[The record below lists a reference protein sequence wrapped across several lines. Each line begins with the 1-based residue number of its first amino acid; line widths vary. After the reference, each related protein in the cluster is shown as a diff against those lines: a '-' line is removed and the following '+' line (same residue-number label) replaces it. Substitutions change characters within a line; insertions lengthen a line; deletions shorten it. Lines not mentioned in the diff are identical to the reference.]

1 MRRIFMTVIS
11 LVIFSAVTIFSNA
24 VSANDNLTE
33 TDFETR
39 EIQLI
44 CAISSLAAYSNDNS
58 YIVRSNLNSRGWK
71 INAITS
77 GKNGVNVKAYV
88 VDKTFYDGHTVK
100 ILVISGTE
108 DLKDVEVDFK
118 LGGVTLHKDK
128 NDGIFVHKG
137 FRDYADA
144 TLAEGVAEYLVEDL
158 KNNPNETLY
167 LTGHSLGGSVALVAA
182 LRLNDMGVDK
192 NRMKVITFG
201 ALAVGNKALV
211 DEYESKIDLTRI
223 EVKGDVIKKMFAP
236 FGYVQFGNQLT
247 WKPAK
252 SANHHEHKVAI
263 YVDCALRNYF
273 DAEGFTFSDEG
284 GGKIDTSIY
293 VAPVRFV
300 KKNFAAK
307 DEKYIY
313 GILRTGL
320 TSKFNGLT
328 FDETPYIEVKDADNI
343 SDDILPL
350 IATAK
355 NLNREYVLVQLVS
368 CERVRDSREDEYNV
382 MLYEF
387 VYDLNGMP
395 VFMQTSGMTTRDVTI
410 LEAAS
415 FVQEN
420 LHKKFE
426 KAVSQ
431 NADEDSEKDRAD
443 SEQAEDTKTLTIS
456 D

>member
-1 MRRIFMTVIS
+1 MRRIFISILS
-11 LVIFSAVTIFSNA
+11 LVIFSAVTIFS
-24 VSANDNLTE
+24 SAASAEENLTE

-44 CAISSLAAYSNDNS
+44 CAMSSLAAYSNDNS

-71 INAITS
+71 INSITS
-77 GKNGVNVKAYV
+77 DKNGVNVKAYV
-88 VDKTFYDGHTVK
+88 IDKTFYDGRTVK
-100 ILVISGTE
+100 ILVIAGTE
-108 DLKDVEVDFK
+108 DLKDVETDFK

-128 NDGIFVHKG
+128 DDGIFVHKG

-144 TLAEGVAEYLVEDL
+144 TLADGLAEYIVEDL

-182 LRLNDMGVDK
+182 IKLNDMGVDK

-201 ALAVGNKALV
+201 ALAVGNQALA

-223 EVKGDVIKKMFAP
+223 EVKGDVIKKMFKP
-236 FGYVQFGNQLT
+236 FGYVQFGEQVT

-252 SANHHEHKVAI
+252 SANHHEHKVAM
-263 YVDCALRNYF
+263 YFDCAIRNYF
-273 DAEGFTFSDEG
+273 DAEGFTFSDTVSE
-284 GGKIDTSIY
+284 GKIDASIY

-300 KKNFAAK
+300 KKNFAPK

-320 TSKFNGLT
+320 TDKFNGLT
-328 FDETPYIEVKDADNI
+328 FDETHYIEVKDADNI
-343 SDDILPL
+343 SDDISAL
-350 IATAK
+350 IENAK
-355 NLNREYVLVQLVS
+355 NFNRGCVLVQLVS
-368 CERVRDSREDEYNV
+368 CERVRDSRENEHNL

-395 VFMQTSGMTTRDVTI
+395 IFMQTSGMTTLDVTI

-415 FVQEN
+415 LVQEN

-426 KAVSQ
+426 NAVTQ
-431 NADEDSEKDRAD
+431 NSDENSEDADEIPQID
-443 SEQAEDTKTLTIS
+443 
-456 D
+456 

>member
-1 MRRIFMTVIS
+1 MQNFMQKIFLTLMS
-11 LVIFSAVTIFSNA
+11 LVIFSSSVNA
-24 VSANDNLTE
+24 NENLTE

-44 CAISSLAAYSNDNS
+44 CAISSLAAYSDDRS
-58 YIVRSNLNSRGWK
+58 FIVRSNLNSRGWK
-71 INAITS
+71 VNAITS

-88 VDKTFYDGHTVK
+88 IEKTFYDGHTAK
-100 ILVISGTE
+100 ILVIAGTE
-108 DLKDVEVDFK
+108 DLKDIEVDFK
-118 LGGVTLHKDK
+118 LGGVTLNKD
-128 NDGIFVHKG
+128 NSDGIFVHKG

-144 TLAEGVAEYLVEDL
+144 TLADGVAEYLVEDL

-182 LRLNDMGVDK
+182 IRLSDMGVDK

-201 ALAVGNKALV
+201 ALAVGNKALA
-211 DEYESKIDLTRI
+211 DSYENKIDLTRI
-223 EVKGDVIKKMFAP
+223 EVKGDVVKKIFAP
-236 FGYVQFGNQLT
+236 FGYVQFGEQVT

-252 SANHHEHKVAI
+252 SANHHEHKVAM

-273 DAEGFTFSDEG
+273 DAEGFTFSDDDSEN
-284 GGKIDTSIY
+284 KIDTSIY

-313 GILRTGL
+313 RILRTGL

-328 FDETPYIEVKDADNI
+328 FDETPYIEVKDADSISSNI
-343 SDDILPL
+343 MPL

-355 NLNREYVLVQLVS
+355 NLNREYVLIQLVS
-368 CERVRDSREDEYNV
+368 CERVRDSMEDEHNV

-395 VFMQTSGMTTRDVTI
+395 VFMQTSGMTTKDVTI
-410 LEAAS
+410 IEAAS

-431 NADEDSEKDRAD
+431 SSRAD
-443 SEQAEDTKTLTIS
+443 SEQVEDTKTLTIS
-456 D
+456 N

>member
-1 MRRIFMTVIS
+1 MRKLMRKLFMTLIS
-11 LVIFSAVTIFSNA
+11 LVIFSSG
-24 VSANDNLTE
+24 VSAKDVLTE

-44 CAISSLAAYSNDNS
+44 CAMSSLAAYSNDNS
-58 YIVRSNLNSRGWK
+58 YTVRSNLNSRGWN
-71 INAITS
+71 INAIKS
-77 GKNGVNVKAYV
+77 DKNGVNVKAYV
-88 VDKTFYDGHTVK
+88 IDKTFHDGRTVK
-100 ILVISGTE
+100 ILVICGTE
-108 DLKDVEVDFK
+108 DLKDIEADFK
-118 LGGVTLHKDK
+118 FGGVTLHKDTS
-128 NDGIFVHKG
+128 DGVFVHKG

-144 TLAEGVAEYLVEDL
+144 TLADGLAEYIVEDL

-201 ALAVGNKALV
+201 ALAVGNKALA
-211 DEYESKIDLTRI
+211 DAYENKIDLTRI
-223 EVKGDVIKKMFAP
+223 EVKGDVVKKMFAP
-236 FGYVQFGNQLT
+236 FGYVQFGNQVT

-252 SANHHEHKVAI
+252 TANHHEHKVAM
-263 YVDCALRNYF
+263 YLDCAIRNYF
-273 DAEGFTFSDEG
+273 DAEGFTFSDAQFE
-284 GGKIDTSIY
+284 GKIDTSIY

-300 KKNFAAK
+300 KKNFAPK

-320 TSKFNGLT
+320 TDKFNGLT
-328 FDETPYIEVKDADNI
+328 FDETHYIEVKDADNI

-350 IATAK
+350 IETAK
-355 NLNREYVLVQLVS
+355 NLNRACVLVQLVS
-368 CERVRDSREDEYNV
+368 CERVRDSREDEHNV

-395 VFMQTSGMTTRDVTI
+395 TFMQTSGMTTLDVTI
-410 LEAAS
+410 LEAVS
-415 FVQEN
+415 LVQET

-426 KAVSQ
+426 KAVGQ
-431 NADEDSEKDRAD
+431 NADAESET
-443 SEQAEDTKTLTIS
+443 SEEIS
-456 D
+456 ISNNS

>member
-1 MRRIFMTVIS
+1 MRRIFISILS
-11 LVIFSAVTIFSNA
+11 LVIFSAVTIFSTGVYA
-24 VSANDNLTE
+24 KENLSE

-44 CAISSLAAYSNDNS
+44 CAMSSLAAYSNDQS
-58 YIVRSNLNSRGWK
+58 FIVRSNLNSRGWK
-71 INAITS
+71 INAIKS

-88 VDKTFYDGHTVK
+88 IDKTFHDGRTVK
-100 ILVISGTE
+100 IWVISGTE

-118 LGGVTLHKDK
+118 LGGVTLHKDT
-128 NDGIFVHKG
+128 NDGVFVHKG

-144 TLAEGVAEYLVEDL
+144 TLADGLAEYIVEDL

-192 NRMKVITFG
+192 SRMKVVTFG
-201 ALAVGNKALV
+201 ALAVGNKALAN
-211 DEYESKIDLTRI
+211 EYENKIDLTRI
-223 EVKGDVIKKMFAP
+223 EVKGDVVKKMFAP
-236 FGYVQFGNQLT
+236 FGYVQFGEQVT

-252 SANHHEHKVAI
+252 NVDHHEHKVAM
-263 YVDCALRNYF
+263 YLDCALRNYF
-273 DAEGFTFSDEG
+273 DAEGFTFSDDVIE
-284 GGKIDTSIY
+284 GKIDTSIY

-320 TSKFNGLT
+320 TDKFNGMI
-328 FDETPYIEVKDADNI
+328 FDETHYIEVKDADHI
-343 SDDILPL
+343 SDDLL
-350 IATAK
+350 QLVETAK
-355 NLNREYVLVQLVS
+355 KFNREYVLVQLLS
-368 CERVRDSREDEYNV
+368 CERVRDAKDDERSL
-382 MLYEF
+382 MMYEF

-395 VFMQTSGMTTRDVTI
+395 VFMQTSGMTTKDVTLI
-410 LEAAS
+410 EAAS
-415 FVQEN
+415 FAQEN

-431 NADEDSEKDRAD
+431 NSDEGSEDIA
-443 SEQAEDTKTLTIS
+443 QIN
-456 D
+456 

>member
-1 MRRIFMTVIS
+1 MRKFMTVIS
-11 LVIFSAVTIFSNA
+11 LAIFSAVTFFSSA
-24 VSANDNLTE
+24 VSAEDNLTE

-58 YIVRSNLNSRGWK
+58 YMVRSNLNSRGWK
-71 INAITS
+71 INAIKS
-77 GKNGVNVKAYV
+77 DKNGVNVKAYV
-88 VDKTFYDGHTVK
+88 IDKTFYDGHTVK
-100 ILVISGTE
+100 ILVIAGTE
-108 DLKDVEVDFK
+108 DLKDVETDFK

-128 NDGIFVHKG
+128 NDGVFVHKG
-137 FRDYADA
+137 FRNYADA
-144 TLAEGVAEYLVEDL
+144 TLADGLAEYLVEDL

-201 ALAVGNKALV
+201 ALAVGNQALA

-223 EVKGDVIKKMFAP
+223 EVKGDVVKKMFKP
-236 FGYVQFGNQLT
+236 FGYVQFGEQVT

-252 SANHHEHKVAI
+252 SANHHEHKVAM

-284 GGKIDTSIY
+284 GGKIDASIY

-300 KKNFAAK
+300 KKNFAPK

-320 TSKFNGLT
+320 TDKFNGLT
-328 FDETPYIEVKDADNI
+328 FDETHYIEVKDADNI
-343 SDDILPL
+343 SDDIYSL
-350 IATAK
+350 IETAK
-355 NLNREYVLVQLVS
+355 SFNRGCVLVQLVS
-368 CERVRDSREDEYNV
+368 CERVRDSREDEDNV

-395 VFMQTSGMTTRDVTI
+395 IFMQTSGMTTLDVTI
-410 LEAAS
+410 LEAVS
-415 FVQEN
+415 LVQEN

-426 KAVSQ
+426 NAVTQ
-431 NADEDSEKDRAD
+431 NSDENSEEVRAD
-443 SEQAEDTKTLTIS
+443 AEKIPQIMN
-456 D
+456 